1 MSKIITRSPGSRQ
14 RGAFTVGLVAI
25 ALTLSACGN
34 GAQAQ
39 NPTTGPESAAASG
52 EPVEGGHLV
61 FADVVPAPRWQT
73 QSATDYRQANVLNS
87 VLDRLTY
94 YDAETETLVPW
105 IATDWSP
112 NDDLTEWTFTIREG
126 VTFSDGTPL
135 DAEAVARNLQVFGEG
150 ITDAQ
155 IQPNQDYKNFVSA
168 EVTGDDQVT
177 VTLSEPNAN
186 FVRATSSV
194 TSGLVAPSVFELDNA
209 GQNDIAQVIGSGP
222 FTFESQVPDQE
233 IVFTARED
241 YAWAPETAEN
251 QGAPYLDGFTL
262 RYLPE
267 VGHRAGSVSTGQA
280 DLVRG
285 IQPVDEATLEAAG
298 HSVYAA
304 PGTDLSSNHMAVRFE
319 NEEVSDARVRQA
331 LQIGTNR
338 EAIKQTVL
346 SDSYQLSGSILNH
359 GAPGFVDLSEDFA
372 YDPERAK
379 ELLDEAGWTVGSD
392 GIREKDGQRLELTV
406 SASSNSVVI
415 KPVFDLMVQQWAEL
429 GVKLTSR
436 AGDNTFFLQAQTD
449 ETVPLYGTRAF
460 SYGGLGPLYGSGGT
474 LTLADDPEFDELVD
488 RANAEADE
496 DARNEILAEQQDY
509 IVNEQAHAIVLWDE
523 VQVYGAHSGTHVEF
537 TTGAAPIFQGAWKEG
552 E

>member
-1 MSKIITRSPGSRQ
+1 MTGTTPRTYRNTRR
-14 RGAFTVGLVAI
+14 TVLTAGLAAVAV
-25 ALTLSACGN
+25 ALAACGN
-34 GAQAQ
+34 GAQAED
-39 NPTTGPESAAASG
+39 TTATAGAAAAG
-52 EPVEGGHLV
+52 EPVQGGHLV
-61 FADVVPAPRWQT
+61 YADVTPAPRWQT
-73 QSATDYRQANVLNS
+73 QSATDYRQANILNS

-94 YDAETETLVPW
+94 YDAETEELVPW
-105 IATDWSP
+105 IATEWSS
-112 NDDLTEWTFTIREG
+112 NENLTEWTFTIRDG

-135 DAEAVARNLQVFGEG
+135 DAEAVQKNLEAFGQG
-150 ITDAQ
+150 IPDAQ
-155 IQPNQDYKNFVSA
+155 VQPNQDYKDFVSA
-168 EVTGDDQVT
+168 EVVGDNQVT

-194 TSGLVAPSVFELDNA
+194 TSGLVSPATLELDNA
-209 GQNDIAQVIGSGP
+209 GQNDIAQVVGSGP

-233 IVFTARED
+233 ITFAARKD

-267 VGHRAGSVSTGQA
+267 VGHRAGSVQSGQA

-285 IQPVDEATLEAAG
+285 IQPVDEATLTAAG
-298 HSVYAA
+298 HQIYPA
-304 PGTDLSSNHMAVRFE
+304 PGVDLTSNHMAVRFQ
-319 NEEVSDARVRQA
+319 NEELSDPKVRQA

-359 GAPGFVDLSEDFA
+359 GAPGYVDLSEDLA
-372 YDPERAK
+372 YDPEGAK
-379 ELLDEAGWTVGSD
+379 RLLDEAGWTARAD
-392 GIREKDGQRLELTV
+392 GIREKDGQRLAVTA

-429 GVKLTSR
+429 GVELTSR

-449 ETVPLYGTRAF
+449 DSVQLYGTRAF
-460 SYGGLGPLYGSGGT
+460 SYGGLGPLYGSGGA
-474 LTLADDPEFDELVD
+474 LTLSEDPEFDALVD
-488 RANAEADE
+488 AANAEADPE
-496 DARNEILAEQQDY
+496 ARQEILAEQQEY
-509 IVNEQAHAIVLWDE
+509 LVNDQAHAIVLWDE
-523 VQVYGAHSGTHVEF
+523 VQVYGSHSSTHIEF
-537 TTGAAPIFQGAWKEG
+537 TTGAAPIFQGAWKSG